1 MKKFSYVFELLKN
14 KYIFAVLAF
23 LVWILFFDRNDVF
36 TQWDRKTEL
45 QKLEESKEYY
55 VSEISTIKKDL
66 EELQNNTS
74 VLEKFARENFYLK
87 RPNEDVFIIEDSVEE
102 KK

>member
-1 MKKFSYVFELLKN
+1 MKKFSVALDVLKN
-14 KYIFAVLAF
+14 KYVFAVLAF

-36 TQWDRKTEL
+36 TQWERKTEL
-45 QKLEESKEYY
+45 KKLEESKKYY
-55 VSEISTIKKDL
+55 LSEISTIKKDL

-87 RPNEDVFIIEDSVEE
+87 RPNEDVFIVEDSLSE